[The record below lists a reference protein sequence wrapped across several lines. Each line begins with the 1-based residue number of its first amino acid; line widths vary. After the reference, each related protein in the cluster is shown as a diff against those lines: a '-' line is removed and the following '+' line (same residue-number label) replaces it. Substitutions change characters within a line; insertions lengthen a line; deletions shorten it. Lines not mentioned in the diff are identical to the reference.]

1 MYDNNSNISSN
12 ILVEAKDLSFAYKK
26 NYWILRNINL
36 IIREREI
43 IGLVGDSGSGKT
55 TFAYILKG
63 IIPQV
68 FKGYL
73 KGNVYING
81 LDIKK
86 TKIANIAKNIGMVF
100 QDLNS
105 QLFSNTVKEEILF
118 GLQNLKLNLAW
129 ADEAMNFL
137 DIISLGNEIPMNLS
151 AGQKQRVILASIIA
165 TKPKLL
171 ILDEPSAHLDYKG
184 KFALISTLKR
194 INSEY
199 DTTILLISQDPWI
212 IGELCNNILY
222 LHNSTID
229 CIPTKQ
235 KIQKSPQWSWIL

>member
-12 ILVEAKDLSFAYKK
+12 ILVEVKDFSFAYKK
-26 NYWILRNINL
+26 NDWILRDINL
-36 IIREREI
+36 TIREREI

-86 TKIANIAKNIGMVF
+86 TKIVNIAKKIGMVF

-105 QLFSNTVKEEILF
+105 QLFSNSVKEEILF

-137 DIISLGNEIPMNLS
+137 DIMSLANEIPMNLS

-184 KFALISTLKR
+184 KLALITTLKK

-212 IGELCNNILY
+212 IGELSNNILY
-222 LHNSTID
+222 FHNSLID
-229 CIPTKQ
+229 YIPTKQ